1 MINQKNWSKRTMSH
15 NPIYEVLHWASSF
28 LKENG
33 KEERVAELLL
43 RHHLQVTR
51 AQLFARLR
59 DDIDERVKQAFIND
73 LKKHVY
79 EHVPVQYIIGFE
91 EFYGRSFLVNQ
102 EVLIPRPETEELVEG
117 VLTRIKRL
125 FSEKETIEVVD
136 VGTGSGA
143 IAITL
148 ALENPAL
155 RVSTI
160 DISPE
165 SLQVAKENADRLGA
179 EVEFIRGDLLQPFI
193 QADRK
198 VDVVVSNPPYIP
210 ESDIALLSPVVKD
223 HEPLRALVGGKDGLH
238 FYRRFMKE
246 LPVVLNDRAL
256 VAFEVG
262 AGQGEAVARLLRET
276 FHAASV
282 DVVYDMNGKDRMV
295 YAEIQQ

>member
-1 MINQKNWSKRTMSH
+1 MNH
-15 NPIYEVLHWASSF
+15 NRIYEVLNWASSF
-28 LKENG
+28 LKEHG

-59 DDIDERVKQAFIND
+59 DEIDDRVKQAFIDD
-73 LKKHVY
+73 LKRHVY
-79 EHVPVQYIIGFE
+79 EHVPVQYVIGFE

-117 VLTRIKRL
+117 VLTRIQRL
-125 FSEKETIEVVD
+125 FPERETIDLVD

-160 DISPE
+160 DISLE
-165 SLQVAKENADRLGA
+165 SLQVAKENARRFSV
-179 EVEFIRGDLLQPFI
+179 EVEFICGDLLQPFI
-193 QADRK
+193 QAGRK

-210 ESDIALLSPVVKD
+210 ESDIAFLSPVVKN

-238 FYRRFMKE
+238 FYRRFMEE
-246 LPVVLNDRAL
+246 LPVVLKARAL

-262 AGQGEAVARLLRET
+262 AGQGEAVAQLLRET
-276 FHAASV
+276 FHTAIV
-282 DVVYDMNGKDRMV
+282 EVVFDMNGKDRMV
-295 YAEIQQ
+295 YAEIKQ

>member
-1 MINQKNWSKRTMSH
+1 MNH
-15 NPIYEVLHWASSF
+15 NRIYEVLTWASSF

-59 DDIDERVKQAFIND
+59 DDIDESVTQAFIDD

-79 EHVPVQYIIGFE
+79 EHVPVQYLIGFE
-91 EFYGRSFLVNQ
+91 EFYGRTFLVNQ

-125 FSEKETIEVVD
+125 FPEREMIDVVD

-148 ALENPAL
+148 ALENQSL

-165 SLQVAKENADRLGA
+165 SLQVAKENANRLGA
-179 EVEFIRGDLLQPFI
+179 KVEFICGDLLQPFI

-223 HEPLRALVGGKDGLH
+223 HEPLRALVGGEDGLD

-246 LPVVLNDRAL
+246 LPFVLNDRAL

-262 AGQGEAVARLLRET
+262 AGQGEAVAHLLRET

-282 DVVYDMNGKDRMV
+282 EVVYDMNGKDRMV
-295 YAEIQQ
+295 YAGIQQ